1 MSYDFST
8 KLMPCSHEQSFERYV
23 VDYKDFSTLHLAANT
38 SLNMRAPINGQS
50 LVRLYIRGK
59 LVSSNDR
66 VYGYSISTDT
76 NRLQTTDAFYKIK
89 FNRPVRSYIPLIE
102 VSYLT
107 LAPYCMKCGGQGQL
121 NDYHKVANGGIQR
134 VVGTDKLVQRVLK
147 MILTSRCPYYPAFTC
162 KIRDYIGKKWG
173 VQITDA
179 DVTNEIIN
187 SLSNLKQIQ
196 SAQKTVH
203 RLDPAEMLKDVTDII
218 TATPDPTSVS
228 VSAQISSYATSS
240 NQTVPVSFSI
250 TTTRQLVG
258 N

>member
-1 MSYDFST
+1 MSYDFNT
-8 KLMPCSHEQSFERYV
+8 KLTPCDHQQSMERYV
-23 VDYKDFSTLHLAANT
+23 VDSSDFRTLHLAGNP
-38 SLNMRAPINGQS
+38 SLNMRAPINGRAQ
-50 LVRLYIRGK
+50 VRVYVRGK

-66 VYGYSISTDT
+66 VYGYSISTDI
-76 NRLQTTDAFYKIK
+76 NRLQTTDVFYKIL

-102 VSYLT
+102 VSYIT
-107 LAPYCMKCGGQGQL
+107 LAPYCVKCGGHGQL
-121 NDYHKVANGGIQR
+121 NDYQKASNGGIIR

-179 DVTNEIIN
+179 DVTSQIVT

-203 RLDPAEMLKDVTDII
+203 RLDPAEMLKDVTNI
-218 TATPDPTSVS
+218 TTAMPDPTSVS
-228 VSAQISSYATSS
+228 VSALISSYATTS
-240 NQTVPVSFSI
+240 NPTVPISFSI